1 MATSKNSKAGR
12 TTLVGNL
19 IKGSGLHLDPTQKVV
34 LNGTATTV
42 GAILTQL
49 QSFVNNRN
57 AVVAAQATARD
68 AVATERAQA
77 PALNVVIDAFEAF
90 VRFTFGDQ
98 ATVLS
103 AFGLAPHKVPAPKT
117 AEEKAVAAAK
127 RKATRAARGTTSA
140 KQKKSVK
147 GNVTATLVVTPAA
160 APTPAPAEAPV
171 AQPAPAVPAATP
183 APAMAT
189 PPKA

>member
-1 MATSKNSKAGR
+1 MVTTKNSKTGR

-34 LNGTATTV
+34 LSGTATTV

-57 AVVAAQATARD
+57 AVVAAQAAAKD

-98 ATVLS
+98 ATILS
-103 AFGLAPHKVPAPKT
+103 AFGLTPRKAPAPKT
-117 AEEKAVAAAK
+117 AEQKAVAAAK
-127 RKATRAARGTTSA
+127 REATRKARGTTSA

-147 GNVTATLVVTPAA
+147 GNVTAALVVTPA
-160 APTPAPAEAPV
+160 PAPAAAEAPV
-171 AQPAPAVPAATP
+171 APPGPAAPAA
-183 APAMAT
+183 APATAT

>member
-1 MATSKNSKAGR
+1 MATGKYSKAGQ
-12 TTLVGNL
+12 TALVGNL
-19 IKGSGLHLDPTQKVV
+19 IKGSGQHLDPTQKVV
-34 LNGTATTV
+34 LGGTATTV
-42 GAILTQL
+42 AAILTQL

-90 VRFTFGDQ
+90 VRFTFGEK

-103 AFGLAPHKVPAPKT
+103 DFGLAPRKVPAPKT

-127 RKATRAARGTTSA
+127 RKATRQARGTMGP
-140 KQKKSVK
+140 KQKQSVK

-160 APTPAPAEAPV
+160 APTPAPAQAPV
-171 AQPAPAVPAATP
+171 APAAPAATAVP
-183 APAMAT
+183 T
-189 PPKA
+189 QPKA

>member
-1 MATSKNSKAGR
+1 M
-12 TTLVGNL
+12 GNL

-34 LNGTATTV
+34 LNGTATTI

-68 AVATERAQA
+68 AVATERAQT
-77 PALNVVIDAFEAF
+77 PALDVVIDAFEAF

-98 ATVLS
+98 DTILT
-103 AFGLAPHKVPAPKT
+103 AFGLAPHKVPEPQT
-117 AEEKAVAAAK
+117 AEQKAVAAAK
-127 RKATRAARGTTSA
+127 GKATRVARGTTSA

-147 GNVTATLVVTPAA
+147 GNVTATLVVTPAS

-171 AQPAPAVPAATP
+171 APAATP
-183 APAMAT
+183 AVATT

>member
-1 MATSKNSKAGR
+1 MATTKNSKTGR

-34 LNGTATTV
+34 LSGTATTV

-98 ATVLS
+98 ATVLA
-103 AFGLAPHKVPAPKT
+103 AFGLTPHKVPAPKT
-117 AEEKAVAAAK
+117 AEQKAVAAAK
-127 RKATRAARGTTSA
+127 RKATREARGTMGP

-147 GNVTATLVVTPAA
+147 GNVTATLVVTPAT

-171 AQPAPAVPAATP
+171 APAAPVATAVPAQ
-183 APAMAT
+183 
-189 PPKA
+189 PKA

>member
-140 KQKKSVK
+140 KQKAAVQ
-147 GNVTATLVVTPAA
+147 TMVVAA
-160 APTPAPAEAPV
+160 V
-171 AQPAPAVPAATP
+171 A
-183 APAMAT
+183 
-189 PPKA
+189 

>member
-1 MATSKNSKAGR
+1 MATSKNSKTGR

-42 GAILTQL
+42 AAILTQL

-57 AVVAAQATARD
+57 AVVAAQATAKD

-98 ATVLS
+98 ATVLT
-103 AFGLAPHKVPAPKT
+103 AFGLAPHKVPAPMT

-127 RKATRAARGTTSA
+127 RKATREARGTTSP

-147 GNVTATLVVTPAA
+147 GNVTATLVVTPAT
-160 APTPAPAEAPV
+160 APTPAPAEAP
-171 AQPAPAVPAATP
+171 AAPAAPVAT
-183 APAMAT
+183 T
-189 PPKA
+189 QPKA